1 MIRKRS
7 RRWIVAMILGKRL
20 GRAGRA
26 HAAWMPCVLVV
37 AVLLTPVD
45 LAAQEPETETLSE
58 TARAP
63 IALTPEQ
70 EARAREIEGALRC
83 PVCRSQS
90 IRQSRSFMA
99 EDMKRRIRELIVAGR
114 SDEEIRAFFVDRYG
128 SWILLDPPKRG
139 FNLAAWL
146 LPGAAV
152 LIGAVGLV
160 LAARRWA
167 SRSPAPIS
175 VEPPPESPYLDRLER
190 ELEETE

>member
-1 MIRKRS
+1 
-7 RRWIVAMILGKRL
+7 MILARRPRGATRVRFVVITS
-20 GRAGRA
+20 G
-26 HAAWMPCVLVV
+26 VLVSALPAGSLEV
-37 AVLLTPVD
+37 S
-45 LAAQEPETETLSE
+45 AQEPTTEALSE
-58 TARAP
+58 TARP
-63 IALTPEQ
+63 PVTLTPEQ
-70 EARAREIEGALRC
+70 EARARDIEGALRC

-99 EDMKRRIRELIVAGR
+99 EDMKRRIRELIAEGR

-128 SWILLDPPKRG
+128 TWILLDPPKTG

-152 LIGAVGLV
+152 LVGAVGLV

-167 SRSPAPIS
+167 SRSPARAS

>member
-1 MIRKRS
+1 MIPAS
-7 RRWIVAMILGKRL
+7 A
-20 GRAGRA
+20 AGRTGI
-26 HAAWMPCVLVV
+26 VLTVLAS
-37 AVLLTPVD
+37 AVLGGASSAQAASTGAVQEALGPPLT
-45 LAAQEPETETLSE
+45 
-58 TARAP
+58 
-63 IALTPEQ
+63 LTPEQ

-99 EDMKRRIRELIVAGR
+99 EDMKRRIRELIAEGR
-114 SDEEIRAFFVDRYG
+114 SDDEIHDFFVERYG
-128 SWILLDPPKRG
+128 PWILLDPPKRG

-152 LIGAVGLV
+152 VAGAVGLV

-167 SRSPAPIS
+167 SRSPARAS
-175 VEPPPESPYLDRLER
+175 VEPPPASPYLDRLER

>member
-7 RRWIVAMILGKRL
+7 RRWIVAMILGRRL

-26 HAAWMPCVLVV
+26 HAAWTPCVLVV

-45 LAAQEPETETLSE
+45 LAAHEPETETLSE
-58 TARAP
+58 TARP
-63 IALTPEQ
+63 PVALTLEQ

-99 EDMKRRIRELIVAGR
+99 EDMKRRIRELIVEGR

-128 SWILLDPPKRG
+128 PWILLDPPKSG

-152 LIGAVGLV
+152 LAGAVGLV

-167 SRSPAPIS
+167 ARVPARGS
-175 VEPPPESPYLDRLER
+175 VEPPADSPYLDRLER
-190 ELEETE
+190 ELKETE

>member
-1 MIRKRS
+1 MS
-7 RRWIVAMILGKRL
+7 RVL
-20 GRAGRA
+20 
-26 HAAWMPCVLVV
+26 LVV
-37 AVLLTPVD
+37 GAVLIAAMACPED
-45 LAAQEPETETLSE
+45 LVGQEPEPTAEGLSE
-58 TARAP
+58 AVRPP
-63 IALTPEQ
+63 IALTPAQ

-99 EDMKRRIRELIVAGR
+99 EDMKRRIRELIVEGR
-114 SDEEIRAFFVDRYG
+114 SDEEIRAFFVERYG
-128 SWILLDPPKRG
+128 TWILLEPPKSG

-152 LIGAVGLV
+152 LAGAVGLV

-167 SRSPAPIS
+167 SRSPARRS